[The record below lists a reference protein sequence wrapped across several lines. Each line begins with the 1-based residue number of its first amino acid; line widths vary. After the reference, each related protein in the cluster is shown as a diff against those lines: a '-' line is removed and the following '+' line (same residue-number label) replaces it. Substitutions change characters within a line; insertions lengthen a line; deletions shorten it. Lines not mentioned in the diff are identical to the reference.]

1 MGRDRKRGKSNK
13 GWKSP
18 AQSGSNQ
25 KKRRQGGGWND
36 DLELEFQFYNNG
48 VKPAKENKSQR
59 RHSLPATFNDK
70 PSAFRKF
77 KGSPVASLRNPVPVY
92 NKKPSPAP
100 RRNNTYAYDYS
111 NYEVDENVHTLQNDD
126 VEDLTRAY
134 VKMAVKEDDS
144 SSSDSSELS
153 GSESDSCEA
162 ELNSDGEYDYNDL
175 LNYDDSSGEGGKSD
189 EFDDLDSDDDEH
201 ESDDE
206 EGEDMDTDE
215 EAEEEALETEEQQEE
230 EIEGNPV
237 FFIDKTADITI
248 LNSLELSQSRDDVLQ
263 TPEAPLKSSAKMR
276 RPKSTSEKITI
287 VKNKKQ
293 PIVVYAPSDKKKK
306 NRVTAKVMRNIG
318 ELEKWFSD
326 GNGSSEEDSDEVFD
340 KEAVLDYLQNVSPTH
355 RQNFLGSK
363 SFEMYEDYDSPDENI
378 TQSQLNIPKR
388 ASAKVDRQD
397 KNGKLKKGKKEF
409 RERKEAK
416 MLRGPRGER
425 SSKKKGHSMKYSKPV
440 SWVQGQ
446 SLQDMV
452 EEEYKEFAETVAA
465 LHTDNNNNTTD
476 VIVDVDIIVDTVQN
490 TPQGK
495 SKKDKKGGKKKGK
508 KEGFDAKKLNNI
520 NDNIQVLV
528 DTDSLKELPMEHM
541 NRTQRLQVLKLAAC
555 YNVKGISKGSGKRK
569 YLVLVKTPHTYYCDE
584 TTVKQA
590 IREAVAI
597 NSDPTVRAKGE
608 KFIPNFTPTKRAPL
622 QKGRIVAEHAS
633 PIDDNNLG
641 NRLLRGMGWSG
652 GGLGANGQGIAAPV
666 VATIKHDK
674 RGLGF

>member
-1 MGRDRKRGKSNK
+1 MGRDKKRGKSNK

-18 AQSGSNQ
+18 AQSGSNK
-25 KKRRQGGGWND
+25 KKRRQGGWND

-48 VKPAKENKSQR
+48 VKPAKENKPNR
-59 RHSLPATFNDK
+59 RHSLPASLNEK

-77 KGSPVASLRNPVPVY
+77 KGSPVASLRNPTPVHL
-92 NKKPSPAP
+92 KKPSPVP

-111 NYEVDENVHTLQNDD
+111 NNTVDEDVHTLQNDEVD
-126 VEDLTRAY
+126 ALTRAY
-134 VKMAVKEDDS
+134 VKMAVNQIDES
-144 SSSDSSELS
+144 SSSDTSALS
-153 GSESDSCEA
+153 GSDSSDDSEV

-175 LNYDDSSGEGGKSD
+175 LNEEDSSGEGGHSD

-201 ESDDE
+201 ESDDD

-215 EAEEEALETEEQQEE
+215 EEAEQEAVENEDQQEE
-230 EIEGNPV
+230 EIEGNPT

-248 LNSLELSQSRDDVLQ
+248 LQSLELSQSRDDVLQ
-263 TPEAPLKSSAKMR
+263 TPEIVKSNSKIK
-276 RPKSTSEKITI
+276 RPKSTSDKIKI
-287 VKNKKQ
+287 AKNKKQ
-293 PIVVYAPSDKKKK
+293 PIVVYAPSDSKKK

-326 GNGSSEEDSDEVFD
+326 GNSSEEDEDSDEIFD

-355 RQNFLGSK
+355 RENFLNSK
-363 SFEMYEDYDSPDENI
+363 SFDMHEDYSSPDENI
-378 TQSQLNIPKR
+378 TRSQLNVSRRISER
-388 ASAKVDRQD
+388 VDRQD
-397 KNGKLKKGKKEF
+397 KKGKIKKGKTEQRPRRDSPKH
-409 RERKEAK
+409 
-416 MLRGPRGER
+416 LRGPRGEKGF
-425 SSKKKGHSMKYSKPV
+425 KKKGNLAKYTKPV

-446 SLQDMV
+446 SLQDTV
-452 EEEYKEFAETVAA
+452 EEEYKEFAEVVAT
-465 LHTDNNNNTTD
+465 LHNDNNNNATN
-476 VIVDVDIIVDTVQN
+476 VVVDVDIIVDNVQR

-495 SKKDKKGGKKKGK
+495 KKDKKEGKKKGQK
-508 KEGFDAKKLNNI
+508 PGFDAKKLNNI
-520 NDNIQVLV
+520 NENITVLV
-528 DTDSLKELPMEHM
+528 DTDSLKELPMEPM

-555 YNVKGISKGSGKRK
+555 YNVKGISRGSGKRK

-584 TTVKQA
+584 VTVKQT
-590 IREAVAI
+590 IREALAI
-597 NSDPTVRAKGE
+597 NSDTNKRAKGE
-608 KFIPNFTPTKRAPL
+608 KFIPTQRAPL

-652 GGLGANGQGIAAPV
+652 GGLGANGQGIEAPV